1 MSVISHGDGNG
12 KLGGKMKVKSEIFRD
27 ESYGSLVD
35 RIEGILELLLK
46 QGNTIIS
53 VTITTD
59 KYYYLGTIF
68 FQEDV

>member
-1 MSVISHGDGNG
+1 
-12 KLGGKMKVKSEIFRD
+12 MKVKSEIFRD